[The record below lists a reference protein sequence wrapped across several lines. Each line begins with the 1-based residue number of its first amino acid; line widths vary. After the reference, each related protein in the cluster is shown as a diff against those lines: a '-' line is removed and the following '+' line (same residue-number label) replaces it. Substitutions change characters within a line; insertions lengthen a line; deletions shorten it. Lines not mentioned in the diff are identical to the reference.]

1 MFLTSKPLIVKKQY
15 DAARINTPKNI
26 IMELITINIRVKA
39 FNVFHLTSI
48 FMIEIISIIKACN
61 KRDSLVK
68 LTSSANVW
76 SNIFR
81 GLNKILSKFPLIIS
95 LSKVSIP
102 RKKVSQKAKPNWII
116 ENVNKTSYRVNP
128 LTLEKVSNKHIIVK

>member
-1 MFLTSKPLIVKKQY
+1 MFLTSKPLIVKTQY

-102 RKKVSQKAKPNWII
+102 RKKVSQKAKPN
-116 ENVNKTSYRVNP
+116 
-128 LTLEKVSNKHIIVK
+128 